1 MLCAAVA
8 TGTELTGD
16 IRQIPARSD
25 ARCRPVSPLSAGI
38 CQRLMRRQSGEPLCE
53 RSRHAGQDRRRP
65 MQYMLMICD
74 NESMILSLAEVPALP
89 RIQAWDADV
98 DARGIRRGGTR
109 LRLGSVAP

>member
-1 MLCAAVA
+1 
-8 TGTELTGD
+8 
-16 IRQIPARSD
+16 
-25 ARCRPVSPLSAGI
+25 
-38 CQRLMRRQSGEPLCE
+38 
-53 RSRHAGQDRRRP
+53 

-109 LRLGSVAP
+109 LRPGSVAP